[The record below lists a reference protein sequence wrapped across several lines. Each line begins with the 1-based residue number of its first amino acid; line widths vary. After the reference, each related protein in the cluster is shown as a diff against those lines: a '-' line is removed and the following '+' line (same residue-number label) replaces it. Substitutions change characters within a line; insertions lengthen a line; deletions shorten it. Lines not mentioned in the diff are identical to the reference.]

1 MDSNKFDETIH
12 NNNIYTYA
20 FPDGQT
26 GQLLKLLSNYT
37 EGSDTGATKIFIK
50 EHLKLLTQNIKEVEY
65 SNRPTASHF
74 PFEIDVATGEKHYTD
89 EFCWSRGD
97 LITLI
102 LLYKADKVFGETLN
116 EFIANTIGAIVAQR
130 KILLA
135 VNDNPFIRTG
145 TAGIALCFKILHRL
159 SGKSFYG
166 EAEKYWL
173 SETKRQKA
181 KNNVESS
188 TNSLLDGYMGVNL
201 VLSSME
207 LNSTKSE
214 LEHLLMK

>member
-1 MDSNKFDETIH
+1 MDSNKFDEIIH
-12 NNNIYTYA
+12 SNIYTYA

-26 GQLLKLLSNYT
+26 GQLLKLLANYT
-37 EGSDTGATKIFIK
+37 ESSDTIATKQFIK
-50 EHLKLLTQNIKEVEY
+50 QHLKLLIQNIREVEY

-74 PFEIDVATGEKHYTD
+74 LYEIDDATGEKHYTD
-89 EFCWSRGD
+89 EFSWSRGD

-102 LLYKADKVFGETLN
+102 LLYKADKVFGETTH
-116 EFIANTIGAIVAQR
+116 EFIANSIGAIVAQR
-130 KILLA
+130 RILLA

-159 SGKSFYG
+159 SGKSFYR
-166 EAEKYWL
+166 EAESYWL
-173 SETKRQKA
+173 SETQRQKA
-181 KNNVESS
+181 KNTIERS